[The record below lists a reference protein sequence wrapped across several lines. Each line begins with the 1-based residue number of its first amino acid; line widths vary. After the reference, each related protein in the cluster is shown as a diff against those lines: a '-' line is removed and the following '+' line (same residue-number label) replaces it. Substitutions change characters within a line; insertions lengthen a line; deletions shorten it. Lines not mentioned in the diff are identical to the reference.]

1 MADGQ
6 REVDHDLAQI
16 FGLHK
21 NPLLRGVNFRRLED
35 LDPYGSGGDGELFGS
50 ALAKP
55 FKRASKYLLV
65 IRLSSLLQRSG
76 GACLV

>member
-35 LDPYGSGGDGELFGS
+35 LDPYGSSGDGELF
-50 ALAKP
+50 AAVLANP
-55 FKRASKYLLV
+55 F
-65 IRLSSLLQRSG
+65 
-76 GACLV
+76 